1 MDKSSSIGT
10 ESRAALD
17 AIDHLALEVDDIDS
31 AVAWYQERFR
41 CEVLY
46 RDATWAMLEFSNLKL
61 AFVVKEEHPPHLGI
75 VREDAE
81 KFGKLKQHR
90 DGSRS
95 CYLKGPGG
103 NVVEVLTPY
112 SLNQAE

>member
-1 MDKSSSIGT
+1 MEKSPSTVSK
-10 ESRAALD
+10 AALD

-31 AVAWYQERFR
+31 AVTWYQERFR

-61 AFVVKEEHPPHLGI
+61 AFVVREEHPPHLGI
-75 VREDAE
+75 VRDDAE
-81 KFGKLKQHR
+81 KYGKLKQHR

-112 SLNQAE
+112 SIDKSE

>member
-1 MDKSSSIGT
+1 MEKSPSTVSK
-10 ESRAALD
+10 AALD
-17 AIDHLALEVDDIDS
+17 AIDHLALEVDDIDG
-31 AVAWYQERFR
+31 AVAWYQELFR

-46 RDATWAMLEFSNLKL
+46 KDATWAMLEFSNLKL
-61 AFVVKEEHPPHLGI
+61 AFVVREEHPPHLGI
-75 VREDAE
+75 VRDDAE
-81 KFGKLKQHR
+81 KYGKLKQHR

-112 SLNQAE
+112 SLDGSE